1 LIPTLTRLMASS
13 MQCAYVGGAGNWQ
26 V

>member
-1 LIPTLTRLMASS
+1 LIPMLTRLIASS